1 MNKEIHKISVDD
13 CYLSLEDYEL
23 IIKSILSEDNSWDFL
38 QSATI
43 SEALI
48 DELIAIDCL
57 KLIKNQKNRQMFMIL
72 RSSIRTNVKLIR

>member
-1 MNKEIHKISVDD
+1 VNKEIHKISVDD